1 MSASINHHNGTVSG
15 NGNGNEQRISS
26 SASTVNS
33 NGTIR
38 PARPPSVSSLRQYR
52 HNHIANGSISSNN
65 SLRSYSRRQSI
76 DTLAEGGN
84 NNNQYY
90 YSQPPSP
97 ITYFP
102 NPSTFQTTSSS
113 SSTSLSTFSRP
124 TSPVATTSTMSNSV
138 ASLREESEGEYEG
151 PTPRMSL
158 INLDSA
164 GSSPRTT
171 IRSINTIDDQ
181 RRRGSHGIPLLSS
194 QNAMRQFS
202 TPINGYGSTHNNN
215 PGLGLGTTTNTPS
228 LSVSNNNSVSGDATL
243 ASPRRISTSRVP
255 LPPPSSHRSTPPQ
268 GLLNLPSHEAYYSVS
283 QPGTATSSKFKDK
296 DLPYTAIGSHHPMSN
311 SLSAQAAFN
320 HGSSSSSSS
329 KSQAQSQ
336 SHKRHLSVNSNIHPY
351 PHSHT
356 NSPLFPK
363 RQQNHHH
370 LPQSPTGSV
379 MRRIKRTA
387 STIGMGFG
395 RPDNYDDETS
405 RGKDN
410 DEMMEDDEGQ
420 RANGTRVWYSSY
432 VTIDWI
438 HDAIKESSRVRR
450 LRHAAHRSV
459 RGKIA
464 NSWDRFQGWLVVT
477 LIGVLCAVVA
487 FFIIRAEM
495 ALFDLKEGFCGTSW
509 GTAKRFCCAPRHPS
523 EGSGNPGDEE
533 VCGDWI
539 EWGEYFT
546 PHEKGGPEGAWI
558 WGGPEFIAYAVVA
571 VCLATLA
578 SFLTV
583 YLTSSAHHTTSKDST
598 FLTPQSDNVDSKS
611 KPKTLSRSQ
620 SILNNNNNSNANER
634 QPLLEGIANEP
645 VTPLIEAY
653 PPSGSEPPRKIMYYA
668 AGSGIP
674 EIKTIL
680 SGFVIHGYLG
690 GWTLITKSVGLA
702 LSVASGLS
710 LGKEGPLV
718 HISSCIG
725 NIVSRMFLKFECNE
739 AKRREILSAA
749 CAAGVSVAFGAP
761 VGGVLF
767 SLEEVSYY
775 FPPKVMWRSFWC
787 AAVAAI
793 TLKTLNPFGNGS
805 LVLFNV
811 TYTKEYHYWEYVIF
825 VILGVFGGLYGA
837 IFARLNIIWSKK
849 IRGGTWLKSHPIFEV
864 VLVTLLTSAVS
875 FLNPYT
881 RMGGTELVAS
891 LFEECQPSSSNS
903 LCVDH
908 PHETASVIWTVG
920 SALLIKG
927 CLTIITFGI
936 KLPAGIFIPSL
947 VVGACF
953 GRIIGLA
960 MEHIEYTYPSLA
972 IFDVC
977 RDTNCIVPGLYAMV
991 GAAATLAGVTRTTV
1005 SLAVIMFEL
1014 TSTLNYVVPVMLGVL
1029 IAKTVADGLEK
1040 KGIYDLV
1047 IDLNQLPYLDQKHE
1061 YLWGSR
1067 RATSVADRSVP
1078 TLRADKQHTV
1088 RSLTGKLLEL
1098 VRLGMADTGFPVL
1111 VKEVTANGGNN
1122 PGLGLDGG
1130 MSSGRERSCLRVVG
1144 FLGMNELEHALS
1156 ELSDEPDASL
1166 NLMPDETSTHKT
1178 RSSAMSIFSF
1188 AESYVEG
1195 QWSPYDLSRYIDR
1208 APITVQTHSPLEL
1221 VQQLFVKLGVRQII
1235 VTNSRG
1241 VFQGMVTKKN
1251 WLNFLGE
1258 LEEDGH

>member
-1 MSASINHHNGTVSG
+1 MYH
-15 NGNGNEQRISS
+15 EQRISS
-26 SASTVNS
+26 SSSTTTS

-38 PARPPSVSSLRQYR
+38 PPRPPSVSSLRLQHQR
-52 HNHIANGSISSNN
+52 GPPSRSSTLQ
-65 SLRSYSRRQSI
+65 SHSRRQSI
-76 DTLAEGGN
+76 DTIDQG
-84 NNNQYY
+84 YH
-90 YSQPPSP
+90 SQPPSP

-102 NPSTFQTTSSS
+102 NPSSFQSTPVQSA
-113 SSTSLSTFSRP
+113 STSPVVSTFS
-124 TSPVATTSTMSNSV
+124 MSNSV
-138 ASLREESEGEYEG
+138 SSLPEEAESS
-151 PTPRMSL
+151 TPRMSL
-158 INLDSA
+158 VNIDSA
-164 GSSPRTT
+164 GSSPRMT
-171 IRSINTIDDQ
+171 RESK
-181 RRRGSHGIPLLSS
+181 RRESVPASR
-194 QNAMRQFS
+194 AFT
-202 TPINGYGSTHNNN
+202 TPIGGYGSTRENIN
-215 PGLGLGTTTNTPS
+215 PGLGLGPTPS
-228 LSVSNNNSVSGDATL
+228 MSAINDPTLS
-243 ASPRRISTSRVP
+243 SPRRISTSRVP
-255 LPPPSSHRSTPPQ
+255 PPLHKSTPPQ
-268 GLLNLPSHEAYYSVS
+268 GLLNPPTHEAYYSAS
-283 QPGTATSSKFKDK
+283 QPGTATTSRFRDK
-296 DLPYTAIGSHHPMSN
+296 DLSHPH
-311 SLSAQAAFN
+311 SALPA
-320 HGSSSSSSS
+320 HGYSSSSS
-329 KSQAQSQ
+329 
-336 SHKRHLSVNSNIHPY
+336 HRRHLSVNSHV
-351 PHSHT
+351 H
-356 NSPLFPK
+356 SPLFANPSK
-363 RQQNHHH
+363 
-370 LPQSPTGSV
+370 PQSPTGSV
-379 MRRIKRTA
+379 MRKLRKTA
-387 STIGMGFG
+387 SAVGIGVG
-395 RPDNYDDETS
+395 RPDNYDDEAS
-405 RGKDN
+405 RGRAD
-410 DEMMEDDEGQ
+410 DEMLEDDEGE

-450 LRHAAHRSV
+450 LRVGAHKSL
-459 RGKIA
+459 RGKFI
-464 NSWDRFQGWLVVT
+464 NGWDRFQGWFIVT
-477 LIGVLCAVVA
+477 LVGILSAVIA

-495 ALFDLKEGFCGTSW
+495 ALFDMKEGFCGSSW

-523 EGSGNPGDEE
+523 GGDAGDEE
-533 VCGDWI
+533 NCGDWV
-539 EWGEYFT
+539 EWGEFFA
-546 PHEKGGPEGAWI
+546 PNERNGPEGAWV
-558 WGGPEFIAYAVVA
+558 WGGPEFIAYAIVA
-571 VCLATLA
+571 ISLAILA
-578 SFLTV
+578 SLMTI
-583 YLTSSAHHTTSKDST
+583 YLSSSAHHTTSKDST
-598 FLTPQSDNVDSKS
+598 FLTPPSDSNPKSNKPPSDSHS
-611 KPKTLSRSQ
+611 S
-620 SILNNNNNSNANER
+620 ANER
-634 QPLLEGIANEP
+634 RPLLEGIANEP
-645 VTPLIEAY
+645 ITPLNEAF
-653 PPSGSEPPRKIMYYA
+653 PNVEPPRKVMFYA

-718 HISSCIG
+718 HISCCVG
-725 NIVSRMFLKFECNE
+725 NIVSRLFLKFECNE

-811 TYTKEYHYWEYVIF
+811 TYTKEYHSWEYVIF
-825 VILGVFGGLYGA
+825 IILGIFGGLYGA
-837 IFARLNIIWSKK
+837 VFARLNIIWS
-849 IRGGTWLKSHPIFEV
+849 RRVRNGTWLKQHPIFEV
-864 VLVTLLTSAVS
+864 ALVTLLTTLVS

-891 LFEECQPSSSNS
+891 LFEECNSSSTS
-903 LCVDH
+903 RLCVDH
-908 PHETASVIWTVG
+908 PHEIASVVWSIGT
-920 SALLIKG
+920 ALLIKG

-953 GRIIGLA
+953 GRIVGLL
-960 MEHIEYTYPSLA
+960 MEYIEYTYPSLM

-977 RDTNCIVPGLYAMV
+977 RETDCIVPGLYAMV

-1067 RATSVADRSVP
+1067 RASSVADKSVP
-1078 TLRADKQHTV
+1078 ILRADKQHTV

-1111 VKEVTANGGNN
+1111 VKEVTANGGHS
-1122 PGLGLDGG
+1122 GLGLEGG

-1156 ELSDEPDASL
+1156 ELSDEPDATL
-1166 NLMPDETSTHKT
+1166 NLMPDDASTHRN
-1178 RSSAMSIFSF
+1178 RSSQMSIFSF
-1188 AESYVEG
+1188 ADSFADG

-1208 APITVQTHSPLEL
+1208 APITVQMHSPLEL
-1221 VQQLFVKLGVRQII
+1221 VQQLFVKLGARQII

-1241 VFQGMVTKKN
+1241 VFQGIVTKKN
-1251 WLNFLGE
+1251 WLNFLAE

>member
-1 MSASINHHNGTVSG
+1 MTSLSRDTGE
-15 NGNGNEQRISS
+15 EQRMST
-26 SASTVNS
+26 SASTTHS
-33 NGTIR
+33 TQTIK
-38 PARPPSVSSLRQYR
+38 PLRPPSISSLRQNRYY
-52 HNHIANGSISSNN
+52 GSSSSSSTGGGPGPSSRS
-65 SLRSYSRRQSI
+65 SLSHSRRQSLDI
-76 DTLAEGGN
+76 AET
-84 NNNQYY
+84 
-90 YSQPPSP
+90 QPPSP

-102 NPSTFQTTSSS
+102 NPSSFHSNSTAYPQPPSSS
-113 SSTSLSTFSRP
+113 RSTPISTSPENSTFS
-124 TSPVATTSTMSNSV
+124 MSNSI
-138 ASLREESEGEYEG
+138 ASSTFPEESDFEG

-158 INLDSA
+158 VNLDSA
-164 GSSPRTT
+164 ASSPRIT
-171 IRSINTIDDQ
+171 RGGGNGNLEQ
-181 RRRGSHGIPLLSS
+181 RRRSSVAPPSSS
-194 QNAMRQFS
+194 QGIRQFS
-202 TPINGYGSTHNNN
+202 TPINGYGSTSNSGSSNA
-215 PGLGLGTTTNTPS
+215 GLGLGRTPS
-228 LSVSNNNSVSGDATL
+228 MSTLNNPNQDAMLS
-243 ASPRRISTSRVP
+243 SPRRISTSRVHP
-255 LPPPSSHRSTPPQ
+255 GAAPGTTSNRLTVTPPQ
-268 GLLNLPSHEAYYSVS
+268 GLLNLPTHEAYYSAS
-283 QPGTATSSKFKDK
+283 QPGTATTSRFRDK
-296 DLPYTAIGSHHPMSN
+296 DLLLSHPHPHSAIPHANSSN
-311 SLSAQAAFN
+311 SHS
-320 HGSSSSSSS
+320 
-329 KSQAQSQ
+329 
-336 SHKRHLSVNSNIHPY
+336 RHLSVNSNFNNQIH
-351 PHSHT
+351 
-356 NSPLFPK
+356 SPLFPA
-363 RQQNHHH
+363 RHS

-395 RPDNYDDETS
+395 RPDNYDDDAS
-405 RGKDN
+405 RGKVDD
-410 DEMMEDDEGQ
+410 DEMLEDDEGE

-438 HDAIKESSRVRR
+438 HDAIKDSSRVRR
-450 LRHAAHRSV
+450 LRHAAHRSI
-459 RGKIA
+459 RGKLA

-477 LIGVLCAVVA
+477 IIGILSAVIA
-487 FFIIRAEM
+487 FFIIRTEM
-495 ALFDLKEGFCGTSW
+495 ALFDLKEGFCGSSW
-509 GTAKRFCCAPRHPS
+509 GTAKRFCCAPHHPS
-523 EGSGNPGDEE
+523 GGGDAGDEDN
-533 VCGDWI
+533 CGDWI
-539 EWGEYFT
+539 EWGEFFA
-546 PHEKGGPEGAWI
+546 PHQKGGPQGQWI
-558 WGGPEFIAYAVVA
+558 WGGPEFIAYGVVA

-583 YLTSSAHHTTSKDST
+583 YLSSSAHHTTSKDST
-598 FLTPQSDNVDSKS
+598 FLTPPSEHNDHN
-611 KPKTLSRSQ
+611 PKQ
-620 SILNNNNNSNANER
+620 AKQKAALNNNENANER

-645 VTPLIEAY
+645 ITPLTEAF
-653 PPSGSEPPRKIMYYA
+653 PSVEPPRKVMYYA

-718 HISSCIG
+718 HISSCVG
-725 NIVSRMFLKFECNE
+725 NIVSRLFLKFECNE
-739 AKRREILSAA
+739 AKRREVLSAA

-837 IFARLNIIWSKK
+837 IFARLNIIWSREV
-849 IRGGTWLKSHPIFEV
+849 RGGTWLKKHPIVEV
-864 VLVTLLTSAVS
+864 ALVTILTSGIS

-891 LFEECQPSSSNS
+891 LFEECQPSSSSS
-903 LCVDH
+903 LCVNH
-908 PHETASVIWTVG
+908 PHEIASVIRTIG
-920 SALLIKG
+920 TALLIKG
-927 CLTIITFGI
+927 ALTIITFGI

-953 GRIIGLA
+953 GRIVGLS
-960 MEHIEYTYPSLA
+960 IEYIEYSYPTLA

-977 RDTNCIVPGLYAMV
+977 RETDCIVPGLYAMV

-1029 IAKTVADGLEK
+1029 TAKTVADGLEK

-1067 RATSVADRSVP
+1067 RASSVADKTVP
-1078 TLRADKQHTV
+1078 ILRADKPHTV

-1098 VRLGMADTGFPVL
+1098 VRLGMADTGFPIL
-1111 VKEVTANGGNN
+1111 VKEK
-1122 PGLGLDGG
+1122 
-1130 MSSGRERSCLRVVG
+1130 SCLRVVG

-1156 ELSDEPDASL
+1156 ELSDEPDATL
-1166 NLMPDETSTHKT
+1166 NLMPDDASSHRR

-1188 AESYVEG
+1188 ADSYADG

-1208 APITVQTHSPLEL
+1208 APITVQLHSPLEL

-1241 VFQGMVTKKN
+1241 VFQGIVTKKN
-1251 WLNFLGE
+1251 WLNFLAE

>member
-1 MSASINHHNGTVSG
+1 MTHPH
-15 NGNGNEQRISS
+15 
-26 SASTVNS
+26 
-33 NGTIR
+33 
-38 PARPPSVSSLRQYR
+38 
-52 HNHIANGSISSNN
+52 
-65 SLRSYSRRQSI
+65 SRRQSI
-76 DTLAEGGN
+76 DTIEG
-84 NNNQYY
+84 

-102 NPSTFQTTSSS
+102 NPSTFQVYNSSS
-113 SSTSLSTFSRP
+113 SSSSSPRVSTVSM
-124 TSPVATTSTMSNSV
+124 ANSV
-138 ASLREESEGEYEG
+138 ASLPEEENEG

-158 INLDSA
+158 VNLDSA
-164 GSSPRTT
+164 NSSPKVNNR
-171 IRSINTIDDQ
+171 NMEH
-181 RRRGSHGIPLLSS
+181 RRRSS
-194 QNAMRQFS
+194 VQQGGNNSLRQFS
-202 TPINGYGSTHNNN
+202 TNKNTNGYGSTSQNN
-215 PGLGLGTTTNTPS
+215 PGLGLAPS
-228 LSVSNNNSVSGDATL
+228 LSNLNNDATL
-243 ASPRRISTSRVP
+243 SSPRRISTSRVP
-255 LPPPSSHRSTPPQ
+255 PPARLTPPPQ
-268 GLLNLPSHEAYYSVS
+268 GLLNLPTHEAYYSAS
-283 QPGTATSSKFKDK
+283 QPGTATTSRFRDK
-296 DLPYTAIGSHHPMSN
+296 DLAHHPHAANPHSN
-311 SLSAQAAFN
+311 SLSAQPY
-320 HGSSSSSSS
+320 HSSSSSSN
-329 KSQAQSQ
+329 
-336 SHKRHLSVNSNIHPY
+336 SHRRHLSVNSNI
-351 PHSHT
+351 

-363 RQQNHHH
+363 HNSQSM
-370 LPQSPTGSV
+370 QSPTGSV
-379 MRRIKRTA
+379 MKRIRRTA

-395 RPDNYDDETS
+395 RPDKYDDETS
-405 RGKDN
+405 RGRPE
-410 DEMMEDDEGQ
+410 DEMLEDDEGE

-450 LRHAAHRSV
+450 LRHAAHKSL
-459 RGKIA
+459 RGKLA

-477 LIGVLCAVVA
+477 IIGILSAVIA
-487 FFIIRAEM
+487 FFIIRTEM
-495 ALFDLKEGFCGTSW
+495 ALFDLKEGFCGSSW

-523 EGSGNPGDEE
+523 AGGDIGDEE
-533 VCGDWI
+533 ECGDWI
-539 EWGEYFT
+539 EWGEYFA
-546 PHEKGGPEGAWI
+546 PNERGGPEGAWV
-558 WGGPEFIAYAVVA
+558 WGGPEFIAYAIVA
-571 VCLATLA
+571 ISLATLA
-578 SFLTV
+578 SLLTV
-583 YLTSSAHHTTSKDST
+583 YLTSSAQHTTSKDST
-598 FLTPQSDNVDSKS
+598 FLTPPSDPIEHTS
-611 KPKTLSRSQ
+611 KPKSL
-620 SILNNNNNSNANER
+620 
-634 QPLLEGIANEP
+634 
-645 VTPLIEAY
+645 
-653 PPSGSEPPRKIMYYA
+653 KIMYYA

-718 HISSCIG
+718 HISSCVG
-725 NIVSRMFLKFECNE
+725 NIVSRLFLKFECNE

-793 TLKTLNPFGNGS
+793 TLKTLNPFGNGT

-825 VILGVFGGLYGA
+825 VILGVFGGVYGA
-837 IFARLNIIWSKK
+837 VFARLNIIWSREV
-849 IRGGTWLKSHPIFEV
+849 RGGTWLKKHPIIEV
-864 VLVTLLTSAVS
+864 ALVTLLTTLIS

-891 LFEECQPSSSNS
+891 LFEECKPSSSNS
-903 LCVDH
+903 LCVNH
-908 PHETASVIWTVG
+908 PHEIASVILSIGT
-920 SALLIKG
+920 ALLIKG

-936 KLPAGIFIPSL
+936 KVPAGIFIPSL

-953 GRIIGLA
+953 GRIIGLI
-960 MEHIEYTYPSLA
+960 MEYIEYTYPTLG

-977 RDTNCIVPGLYAMV
+977 RETDCIVPGLYAMI

-1029 IAKTVADGLEK
+1029 IAKTVADGLER

-1067 RATSVADRSVP
+1067 RASSIADRSVP
-1078 TLRADKQHTV
+1078 ILRADKQHTV

-1098 VRLGMADTGFPVL
+1098 VRSGMADTGFPVL
-1111 VKEVTANGGNN
+1111 VKEVTANGGN
-1122 PGLGLDGG
+1122 PGLGLEGG
-1130 MSSGRERSCLRVVG
+1130 MGSGRERSCLRVVG
-1144 FLGMNELEHALS
+1144 FLGMSELEHALS
-1156 ELSDEPDASL
+1156 ELSDEPDATL
-1166 NLMPDETSTHKT
+1166 NLMPDDASTHRS

-1188 AESYVEG
+1188 ADSYVDG
-1195 QWSPYDLSRYIDR
+1195 AWSPYDLSRYIDR
-1208 APITVQTHSPLEL
+1208 APITVQIHSPLEL
-1221 VQQLFVKLGVRQII
+1221 VQQLFAKLGVRQII

-1241 VFQGMVTKKN
+1241 VFQGMVTKKG
-1251 WLNFLGE
+1251 WLNFLSE

>member
-1 MSASINHHNGTVSG
+1 MSFS
-15 NGNGNEQRISS
+15 EQRISS
-26 SASTVNS
+26 SASTTHS

-38 PARPPSVSSLRQYR
+38 PARPPSVSSLRHTHT
-52 HNHIANGSISSNN
+52 HNRVQPHSHSI
-65 SLRSYSRRQSI
+65 RQST
-76 DTLAEGGN
+76 DTIEG
-84 NNNQYY
+84 

-102 NPSTFQTTSSS
+102 NPSTFLSNTNTSSS
-113 SSTSLSTFSRP
+113 SSSSPRVSTLS
-124 TSPVATTSTMSNSV
+124 MSNSV
-138 ASLREESEGEYEG
+138 TSLPEEESESLG

-158 INLDSA
+158 VNLDSA
-164 GSSPRTT
+164 NSSPCISRGGT
-171 IRSINTIDDQ
+171 NMEH
-181 RRRGSHGIPLLSS
+181 RRRSSAQQGQGVGSLR
-194 QNAMRQFS
+194 AFS
-202 TPINGYGSTHNNN
+202 TPISGYGSTNNN
-215 PGLGLGTTTNTPS
+215 NHAGLGLTPS
-228 LSVSNNNSVSGDATL
+228 ISNPNNNGNNDATL
-243 ASPRRISTSRVP
+243 SSPRRISTSRVP
-255 LPPPSSHRSTPPQ
+255 PPSRLTPPQ
-268 GLLNLPSHEAYYSVS
+268 GLLNLPTHEAYYGTSAS
-283 QPGTATSSKFKDK
+283 QPGTATTSRFRDK
-296 DLPYTAIGSHHPMSN
+296 DLAHPHTAIPHHSN
-311 SLSAQAAFN
+311 SLSAQPYN
-320 HGSSSSSSS
+320 SSSSSSN
-329 KSQAQSQ
+329 
-336 SHKRHLSVNSNIHPY
+336 SHSHRRHLSVNSQI
-351 PHSHT
+351 

-363 RQQNHHH
+363 QPASLH
-370 LPQSPTGSV
+370 LQSPTGSV
-379 MRRIKRTA
+379 MRRIRKTA
-387 STIGMGFG
+387 STIGMGIG
-395 RPDNYDDETS
+395 RPDKYDDETS
-405 RGKDN
+405 RGRPE
-410 DEMMEDDEGQ
+410 DEMLEDDEGE
-420 RANGTRVWYSSY
+420 RANGMRVWYSSY

-450 LRHAAHRSV
+450 LRHAAHRSI
-459 RGKIA
+459 RGKLD

-477 LIGVLCAVVA
+477 IIGILSAVIA
-487 FFIIRAEM
+487 FFIIRTEM
-495 ALFDLKEGFCGTSW
+495 ALFDLKEGFCGSSW

-523 EGSGNPGDEE
+523 SPGDMGDTES
-533 VCGDWI
+533 CGDWI
-539 EWGEYFT
+539 EWGEFFA
-546 PHEKGGPEGAWI
+546 PDEKGGPEGAWI
-558 WGGPEFIAYAVVA
+558 WGGPEFVAYTIVA
-571 VCLATLA
+571 ISLATLA
-578 SFLTV
+578 SLLTV
-583 YLTSSAHHTTSKDST
+583 YLTSSAQHTTSKDST
-598 FLTPQSDNVDSKS
+598 FLTPPSDQIPDHS
-611 KPKTLSRSQ
+611 KPKTLSRTQ
-620 SILNNNNNSNANER
+620 SSTNANER

-645 VTPLIEAY
+645 ITPLIEAF
-653 PPSGSEPPRKIMYYA
+653 PNTEPPRKIMYYA

-718 HISSCIG
+718 HISSCVG
-725 NIVSRMFLKFECNE
+725 NIVSRLFLKFECNE

-793 TLKTLNPFGNGS
+793 TLKTLNPFGNGT
-805 LVLFNV
+805 LVLFEV
-811 TYTKEYHYWEYVIF
+811 TYTKEYHYWEYIIF

-837 IFARLNIIWSKK
+837 VFARLNIIWSREV
-849 IRGGTWLKSHPIFEV
+849 RGGTWLKNHPIFEV
-864 VLVTLLTSAVS
+864 ALVTLLTTIIS

-891 LFEECQPSSSNS
+891 LFEECKPSSSSS
-903 LCVDH
+903 LCVNH
-908 PHETASVIWTVG
+908 PHEIVSVIWSIGT
-920 SALLIKG
+920 ALLIKG

-936 KLPAGIFIPSL
+936 KVPAGIFIPSL

-953 GRIIGLA
+953 GRIVGLV
-960 MEHIEYTYPSLA
+960 MEYIEFAYPSLG

-977 RDTNCIVPGLYAMV
+977 RETDCIVPGLYAMI

-1067 RATSVADRSVP
+1067 RASSIADRSVP
-1078 TLRADKQHTV
+1078 ILRADKQHTV

-1111 VKEVTANGGNN
+1111 VKEVTANGGN
-1122 PGLGLDGG
+1122 PGLGLEGG
-1130 MSSGRERSCLRVVG
+1130 LSSGRERSCLRVVG

-1156 ELSDEPDASL
+1156 ELSDEPDATL
-1166 NLMPDETSTHKT
+1166 NLMPDDASVHRS

-1188 AESYVEG
+1188 ADSYVDG
-1195 QWSPYDLSRYIDR
+1195 SWSPYDLSRYVDR
-1208 APITVQTHSPLEL
+1208 APITVQIHSPLEV
-1221 VQQLFVKLGVRQII
+1221 VQQLFTKLGVRQII

-1241 VFQGMVTKKN
+1241 VFQGMVTKKG

>member
-1 MSASINHHNGTVSG
+1 MSQSREEEEQRMSTSASTTHSTHTIKPPRPPSIASLRHNRFYGSSS
-15 NGNGNEQRISS
+15 SS
-26 SASTVNS
+26 SA
-33 NGTIR
+33 G
-38 PARPPSVSSLRQYR
+38 AGPSSRSS
-52 HNHIANGSISSNN
+52 HSH
-65 SLRSYSRRQSI
+65 SRRQSLDI
-76 DTLAEGGN
+76 AET
-84 NNNQYY
+84 
-90 YSQPPSP
+90 QPPSP

-102 NPSTFQTTSSS
+102 NPSTFQSNSAS
-113 SSTSLSTFSRP
+113 YPQPPISSTSNSISTSPKNSTFS
-124 TSPVATTSTMSNSV
+124 MSNSV
-138 ASLREESEGEYEG
+138 VSLPEESEFEG
-151 PTPRMSL
+151 PTPKMSL
-158 INLDSA
+158 VNLDSA
-164 GSSPRTT
+164 ASSPRMT
-171 IRSINTIDDQ
+171 RGGGNSQLEQ
-181 RRRGSHGIPLLSS
+181 RRRSS
-194 QNAMRQFS
+194 VAPSTSQGMRQFS
-202 TPINGYGSTHNNN
+202 TPVNGYGSTHTSNSNL
-215 PGLGLGTTTNTPS
+215 GLGLGRTPS
-228 LSVSNNNSVSGDATL
+228 LSTLNNPNQDATL
-243 ASPRRISTSRVP
+243 SSPRRISTSRVP
-255 LPPPSSHRSTPPQ
+255 PGPSTNRFTVTPPQ
-268 GLLNLPSHEAYYSVS
+268 GLLNLPTHEAYYSAS
-283 QPGTATSSKFKDK
+283 QPGTATTSRFRDK
-296 DLPYTAIGSHHPMSN
+296 DLHQSHPLPHSAIPYSNQLATQMTSN
-311 SLSAQAAFN
+311 SN
-320 HGSSSSSSS
+320 
-329 KSQAQSQ
+329 
-336 SHKRHLSVNSNIHPY
+336 SHRRHLSVNSIIH
-351 PHSHT
+351 
-356 NSPLFPK
+356 SPLFPG
-363 RQQNHHH
+363 RHS
-370 LPQSPTGSV
+370 LPHSPTGSV
-379 MRRIKRTA
+379 MRKIKRTA

-395 RPDNYDDETS
+395 RPDHYDDDAS
-405 RGKDN
+405 RGKGGE
-410 DEMMEDDEGQ
+410 DEMLEDDEGE

-438 HDAIKESSRVRR
+438 HDAIKDSSRVRR
-450 LRHAAHRSV
+450 LRHAAHRSI
-459 RGKIA
+459 RGKLA
-464 NSWDRFQGWLVVT
+464 NSWDRIQGWLVVT
-477 LIGVLCAVVA
+477 IVGVLSAVIA
-487 FFIIRAEM
+487 FFIIRTEM
-495 ALFDLKEGFCGTSW
+495 ALFDLKEGFCGSSW
-509 GTAKRFCCAPRHPS
+509 GTAKRFCCAPHHPS
-523 EGSGNPGDEE
+523 GRGDAGDEE
-533 VCGDWI
+533 NCGDWV
-539 EWGEYFT
+539 EWGEFFA
-546 PHEKGGPEGAWI
+546 PHQRGGPEGQWI

-571 VCLATLA
+571 LCLATLA

-583 YLTSSAHHTTSKDST
+583 YLTSAAHHTTSKDST
-598 FLTPQSDNVDSKS
+598 FLTTPTEHNDNKS
-611 KPKTLSRSQ
+611 KQPKQIPTM
-620 SILNNNNNSNANER
+620 NNGENSNER

-645 VTPLIEAY
+645 ITPITEAF
-653 PPSGSEPPRKIMYYA
+653 PPTEPPRKIMYYA

-718 HISSCIG
+718 HISSCVG
-725 NIVSRMFLKFECNE
+725 NIVSRLFLKFECNE

-749 CAAGVSVAFGAP
+749 CAAGVAVAFGAP

-793 TLKTLNPFGNGS
+793 TLKSLNPFGNGS

-825 VILGVFGGLYGA
+825 VFLGVFGGLYGA
-837 IFARLNIIWSKK
+837 IFARLNIIWSRQV
-849 IRGGTWLKSHPIFEV
+849 RGGTWLKKHPIFEV
-864 VLVTLLTSAVS
+864 ALVTILTTVIS

-891 LFEECQPSSSNS
+891 LFEECQPSSSS
-903 LCVDH
+903 SFCVNH
-908 PHETASVIWTVG
+908 PHEIAPVIWTIG
-920 SALLIKG
+920 TALLIKG
-927 CLTIITFGI
+927 ALTIITFGI

-953 GRIIGLA
+953 GRIVGLT
-960 MEHIEYTYPSLA
+960 MEYIEYSYPTLG

-977 RDTNCIVPGLYAMV
+977 KETDCIVPGLYAMV

-1067 RATSVADRSVP
+1067 RASSVADKSVP
-1078 TLRADKQHTV
+1078 ILRADKQHTV
-1088 RSLTGKLLEL
+1088 RSLTGKLLES
-1098 VRLGMADTGFPVL
+1098 VRLGMTDTGFPIL
-1111 VKEVTANGGNN
+1111 VK
-1122 PGLGLDGG
+1122 
-1130 MSSGRERSCLRVVG
+1130 ERSCLRVIG

-1156 ELSDEPDASL
+1156 ELSDEPDATL
-1166 NLMPDETSTHKT
+1166 NLMPDDATSHRR

-1188 AESYVEG
+1188 ADSYADG

-1208 APITVQTHSPLEL
+1208 APITVQIHSPLEL
-1221 VQQLFVKLGVRQII
+1221 VQQLFVKLGARQII